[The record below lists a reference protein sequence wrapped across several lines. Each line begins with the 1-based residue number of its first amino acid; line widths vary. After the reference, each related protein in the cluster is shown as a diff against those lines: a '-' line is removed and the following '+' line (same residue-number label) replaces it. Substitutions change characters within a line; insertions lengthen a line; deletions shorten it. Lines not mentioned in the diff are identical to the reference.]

1 MARFHRLEVPSFDL
15 TWLNLTNFDEVA
27 LVAGGGGS
35 FKSGVKNQIQIA
47 RVHDADKVTFVESF
61 ITDEDTKRR
70 LCCGLACGSILV
82 CYLRLPCF
90 VGSRILT
97 SQDTTAT
104 GAYSYRRTS
113 GLRLLTTRGGN
124 E

>member
-82 CYLRLPCF
+82 CYLRFLPLLVADF
-90 VGSRILT
+90 NLTRYHRHRSIQLSSHFWTQTAYYSRWK
-97 SQDTTAT
+97 
-104 GAYSYRRTS
+104 
-113 GLRLLTTRGGN
+113 
-124 E
+124 